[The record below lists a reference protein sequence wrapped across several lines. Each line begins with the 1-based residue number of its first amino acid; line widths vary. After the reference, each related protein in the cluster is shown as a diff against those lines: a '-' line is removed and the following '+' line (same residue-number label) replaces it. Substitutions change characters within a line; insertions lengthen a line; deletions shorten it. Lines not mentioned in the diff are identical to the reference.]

1 MTAALCY
8 NRALLKQAICNYIKR
23 VYLKR
28 MLWMSIAMIF
38 VLVSFFFFEVSPWLQ
53 AFGIVTALTIPTM
66 LILGYWFRIQESLKR
81 LALLDN
87 GRFSVTVSDSGLTVE
102 SAMGKSDMKWLLFT
116 ELWEFPTN
124 YLPLYANH
132 QFITLPRDQ
141 VTTAFIGFIRDKL
154 LANST
159 EAQRQ

>member
-1 MTAALCY
+1 
-8 NRALLKQAICNYIKR
+8 
-23 VYLKR
+23 
-28 MLWMSIAMIF
+28 
-38 VLVSFFFFEVSPWLQ
+38 
-53 AFGIVTALTIPTM
+53 
-66 LILGYWFRIQESLKR
+66 
-81 LALLDN
+81 
-87 GRFSVTVSDSGLTVE
+87 
-102 SAMGKSDMKWLLFT
+102 MGKSDMKWLLFT